1 MRGQRLI
8 AVDIAKPGESTEL
21 FVGEFGRIRDALLGS
36 DGRLWFLTNNTDGR
50 GSPGAEDDRLLAVE
64 LSPAS

>member
-1 MRGQRLI
+1 MNLI
-8 AVDIAKPGESTEL
+8 EPGGNYGWPVVE
-21 FVGEFGRIRDALLGS
+21 GIGGDDRNRDALLGS